1 MSKFTFARPV
11 PKKSAELD
19 KNVDDAAG
27 DLDGEGVSNLD
38 EFLSG
43 TDPNLADTDGDGLS
57 DGTEGMEELR
67 GDHRSQFLTI
77 NLVAI
82 YLPLQRGSLRRTQ
95 VVTLSRPTGVIRI
108 TLFSL
113 LRVSESI
120 NYGNPSIAQELP
132 FQNLLALTGRFSK
145 NSSDRLI
152 ALSLPQPISKTQKNK
167 NYEGS
172 FDFSITSLSHHLR
185 PTHRGGPNSL
195 SRRHPLPTHGRTQR
209 RRGRFHRRAPG

>member
-82 YLPLQRGSLRRTQ
+82 YLPLQRGSLRRIR
-95 VVTLSRPTGVIRI
+95 VVTLSAHRGDPDHFVLSPKSFGIHKLWKPI
-108 TLFSL
+108 YCS
-113 LRVSESI
+113 RVTIPESACLDWAI
-120 NYGNPSIAQELP
+120 FQEL
-132 FQNLLALTGRFSK
+132 
-145 NSSDRLI
+145 I
-152 ALSLPQPISKTQKNK
+152 
-167 NYEGS
+167 
-172 FDFSITSLSHHLR
+172 
-185 PTHRGGPNSL
+185 
-195 SRRHPLPTHGRTQR
+195 
-209 RRGRFHRRAPG
+209 

>member
-82 YLPLQRGSLRRTQ
+82 HLPLQRGSIR
-95 VVTLSRPTGVIRI
+95 VVTLSRPAGTIRI

-113 LRVSESI
+113 LIVSES
-120 NYGNPSIAQELP
+120 
-132 FQNLLALTGRFSK
+132 
-145 NSSDRLI
+145 
-152 ALSLPQPISKTQKNK
+152 
-167 NYEGS
+167 
-172 FDFSITSLSHHLR
+172 
-185 PTHRGGPNSL
+185 
-195 SRRHPLPTHGRTQR
+195 
-209 RRGRFHRRAPG
+209 